1 MADTSSRASTIK
13 RMQLTSNQG
22 VAVDISPMV
31 TDFSYYESVLSN
43 VITATAVCV
52 ETGHGGVKE
61 GTILDGLPIRG
72 GERLDVEVQDFYGE
86 TLKLE
91 MYVNRI
97 RNASSGTQKNL
108 YFLDFASKYYFA
120 NEQTRV
126 VRAYKDA
133 PISTH
138 VSTIINNQFKGAKI
152 NTDETSF
159 NYRFIGNDRKPLYVC
174 TWLASRSVPKA
185 ESSGGGGGNT
195 VGGAA
200 GYFFYETRDSFNF
213 RSIDKLFKEDVKRTY
228 KYTATPNQEF
238 NNTKDGKPV
247 YKVLRYNIDS
257 DVDLQSN
264 MTLGTYNNRTIY
276 FDPVGMRYRVVEYNI
291 ENQKGK
297 ITTADTKEAARLVNE
312 SFIKSPTRLMS
323 TVLDIGYN
331 TELDKWKSNPVKAN
345 YDAPKTMAQSIMR
358 YNQLFT
364 IQSEVTVSGDLGIRA
379 GDLIELILPEP
390 GEKPEINKKTGGKY
404 MVANVCHKITPTD
417 TFSQYSLV
425 RDSYG
430 KA

>member
-1 MADTSSRASTIK
+1 M
-13 RMQLTSNQG
+13 
-22 VAVDISPMV
+22 
-31 TDFSYYESVLSN
+31 
-43 VITATAVCV
+43 
-52 ETGHGGVKE
+52 
-61 GTILDGLPIRG
+61 
-72 GERLDVEVQDFYGE
+72 
-86 TLKLE
+86 LKL
-91 MYVNRI
+91 I
-97 RNASSGTQKNL
+97 QIKQL
-108 YFLDFASKYYFA
+108 
-120 NEQTRV
+120 
-126 VRAYKDA
+126 
-133 PISTH
+133 
-138 VSTIINNQFKGAKI
+138 
-152 NTDETSF
+152 F

-238 NNTKDGKPV
+238 NNTKDGQPV

-297 ITTADTKEAARLVNE
+297 ITTAGTKEAARLVNE
-312 SFIKSPTRLMS
+312 QFITTPTRLMS

-379 GDLIELILPEP
+379 GDCIELILPEP